1 MGQVL
6 IFLLSTISLG
16 LSFDLHHVDPR
27 TNVWLTWAN
36 RTGTTDFCL
45 SLAQVSDPFRTC
57 LIGYPYV
64 HLDDFRG
71 YVNTPDLS
79 NVLNSSYWQWRRNNS
94 DGWCIKSSDW
104 PVEQGAMLQQ
114 GLIQRLNFSNHLP
127 FQELT
132 LWGSFPP
139 QGEWENISNRENCS
153 NMSPEILP
161 VNGTGVVYFGDSWT
175 GYLIRDGHK
184 ETLDS
189 LIHYQNVSGNSGHWN
204 ISMNTGTRDVANIT
218 GQVRL
223 PKGYFL
229 ICGDRAWPGIPFK
242 PVGGPCYIGRLTLFA
257 PHMRDMLNRSLSN
270 STRSKRSL
278 RQLQPDCDD
287 HVNLGSLGST
297 IALSLFLPGGMAAS
311 NWNKIKQLACWA
323 VKEFN
328 TTSDIL
334 SGLAQDVDSLRHV
347 VLQNRAAIDFLLLA
361 HGHGCQEFEGMC
373 CMNLSDHS
381 VSIHKQIAEL
391 RERIHNV
398 QEGMDGLDGWLASWG
413 ITGWIKDLLK
423 QGILILLVIC
433 VLLLTI
439 PCILQCLQ
447 KSITA
452 SVNKIFLVQAQDLP
466 KTPSTEMLVKQ
477 DVLELVGRRPWEEA
491 NV

>member
-1 MGQVL
+1 MGRVL

-16 LSFDLHHVDPR
+16 LSFDLHHVDPC

-175 GYLIRDGHK
+175 GYLIQDGHK

-218 GQVRL
+218 GQ
-223 PKGYFL
+223 
-229 ICGDRAWPGIPFK
+229 
-242 PVGGPCYIGRLTLFA
+242 
-257 PHMRDMLNRSLSN
+257 
-270 STRSKRSL
+270 
-278 RQLQPDCDD
+278 
-287 HVNLGSLGST
+287 
-297 IALSLFLPGGMAAS
+297 
-311 NWNKIKQLACWA
+311 
-323 VKEFN
+323 
-328 TTSDIL
+328 
-334 SGLAQDVDSLRHV
+334 
-347 VLQNRAAIDFLLLA
+347 
-361 HGHGCQEFEGMC
+361 
-373 CMNLSDHS
+373 
-381 VSIHKQIAEL
+381 
-391 RERIHNV
+391 
-398 QEGMDGLDGWLASWG
+398 
-413 ITGWIKDLLK
+413 
-423 QGILILLVIC
+423 
-433 VLLLTI
+433 
-439 PCILQCLQ
+439 CLQ

-466 KTPSTEMLVKQ
+466 KTPSTEA
-477 DVLELVGRRPWEEA
+477 RRPRTGWA
-491 NV
+491 PTLGRSKCLKTKRGRCGLSWLYL